1 MQEKQKK
8 AIRWISPVLIAL
20 TALIVW
26 RVNYEIE
33 FMMDDEWYS
42 TVLYADTPIRNLSDI
57 IRAQIWHYFNWGGRS
72 MAHALLQLILLAG
85 EHWAD
90 ILNTGMTLLL
100 GWLACM
106 IADRRKL
113 PYWFA
118 ALGMIL
124 GLNANWKMSMFWEA
138 GAANY
143 LYMAGFLLAFLFC
156 YLKYEEKNL
165 PGIVIWILPLGLIA
179 GWSNENMGP
188 ASSGDPVK
196 TQRAQK
202 SSGVDVSGKH
212 QLPGGN
218 HSDDRCTG
226 QFCPQR
232 GDGGRSLQPAVENV
246 SALLRRS
253 EGSYGVSVPCSA
265 AYGICTDRLQRH
277 SERKPGQKYSAVIAG
292 GTVVLGCHDLVPT
305 LSGPGGFRNDDIT
318 HLCHFVH
325 DGKNRGQ
332 TKGKC
337 LDVLWLC
344 RADMAA
350 GDVFSGGISGI
361 MLGLDQISE

>member
-72 MAHALLQLILLAG
+72 MAHALLQLILLAR

-156 YLKYEEKNL
+156 YLKYEEK
-165 PGIVIWILPLGLIA
+165 
-179 GWSNENMGP
+179 
-188 ASSGDPVK
+188 
-196 TQRAQK
+196 K
-202 SSGVDVSGKH
+202 SSRHRHLDPS
-212 QLPGGN
+212 
-218 HSDDRCTG
+218 TG
-226 QFCPQR
+226 
-232 GDGGRSLQPAVENV
+232 
-246 SALLRRS
+246 
-253 EGSYGVSVPCSA
+253 
-265 AYGICTDRLQRH
+265 TDRRLEQ
-277 SERKPGQKYSAVIAG
+277 
-292 GTVVLGCHDLVPT
+292 
-305 LSGPGGFRNDDIT
+305 
-318 HLCHFVH
+318 
-325 DGKNRGQ
+325 
-332 TKGKC
+332 
-337 LDVLWLC
+337 
-344 RADMAA
+344 
-350 GDVFSGGISGI
+350 
-361 MLGLDQISE
+361 